1 MAKGKAASEMKRR
14 GNDGDE
20 AGRSVADQPV
30 MIDSAAQA
38 LIGQQLKAMYSD
50 LVRQE
55 IPDDLLR
62 LLDELEAK
70 EGKT

>member
-1 MAKGKAASEMKRR
+1 MAKGKASETKHR
-14 GNDGDE
+14 GDGGANQGHLDTDE
-20 AGRSVADQPV
+20 PV
-30 MIDSAAQA
+30 KIDSAAQA

-55 IPDDLLR
+55 IPDDLIR